1 MKQKKSEKIKQIT
14 LSLIMAVISVQ
25 CALSIWRR
33 YQEFLSKGS
42 IVPSFL
48 LICTFWIV
56 GILFIYAIL
65 WRPELLRPFLF
76 LKKLPDP
83 IRRMGSFFICLL
95 PIFLYTF
102 HRWSEPFGNPWI
114 RIFLYTVIILA
125 AAWLLTKEK
134 GISGGALIASMLAFS
149 VSFLLINQ
157 FRDLTDYPFSVGWSE
172 GNRFWDYSVLFGRRL
187 YNWPQDK
194 PIPAYIDLGRQSLWG
209 AIFLLP
215 KVTIRM
221 MRAWNDFL
229 FTIPYALLGWALL
242 NYRSVT
248 QKKYLLAGSLWAMI
262 FLNQGPI
269 YTPLVLATILV
280 ALGHKLPLWLG
291 CLFTFLAGAYAVMS
305 RSTWIV
311 APAIYGGML
320 TLADTYDKKI
330 LSQKRRW
337 FQAIL
342 IGLFGIAGAFSYLNQ
357 YSIRAFFSES
367 SVTEKSTVTVP
378 LNYGE
383 EYQSV
388 DTSPKET
395 EASESVPAM
404 LTPAWF
410 QYYLSRQPLLWNRLW
425 PNETYKLGIVPGLL
439 MAVLPLVLLLIF
451 WDHEKHWNLS
461 GMQRLVLG
469 CILFAFLCV
478 GLIVSVKI
486 GGGSNLHNLDMFLIA
501 LLIIAAM
508 AWNAGMGEWL
518 IDKVHSGHWINWI
531 ILAAIILPVL
541 PAMLTVEPK
550 KYPDPSTTGEALA
563 KVQQVIAQHAQ
574 EEILFMDQRQLLT
587 FGYVPKIPLIAD
599 YEKKWMMDEAMA
611 DNAEWFKPYI
621 HDLKNQRFAVII
633 SEPLQIK
640 FQGAN
645 RNFSEENDLFVKWVS
660 IPTLCY
666 YEPLETFE
674 EQGVQILVPRKS
686 VLVQEGVTCP

>member
-1 MKQKKSEKIKQIT
+1 M
-14 LSLIMAVISVQ
+14 
-25 CALSIWRR
+25 
-33 YQEFLSKGS
+33 SKGS
-42 IVPSFL
+42 IVPSFF

-65 WRPELLRPFLF
+65 WRPELLKPFLF

-134 GISGGALIASMLAFS
+134 GISGGALIASTLTFS

-269 YTPLVLATILV
+269 YTPLVLAAILV

-320 TLADTYDKKI
+320 TLADAYDKKI
-330 LSQKRRW
+330 LSQKKMVSGNSDRLVRHSGR
-337 FQAIL
+337 FLLFESIL
-342 IGLFGIAGAFSYLNQ
+342 H
-357 YSIRAFFSES
+357 
-367 SVTEKSTVTVP
+367 
-378 LNYGE
+378 
-383 EYQSV
+383 QSV
-388 DTSPKET
+388 FFRIIRNRKINRYGTVELWGGISIGRYI
-395 EASESVPAM
+395 SERDGSFRKRSGDA
-404 LTPAWF
+404 
-410 QYYLSRQPLLWNRLW
+410 Y
-425 PNETYKLGIVPGLL
+425 PG
-439 MAVLPLVLLLIF
+439 MV
-451 WDHEKHWNLS
+451 S
-461 GMQRLVLG
+461 
-469 CILFAFLCV
+469 ILFIPPTF
-478 GLIVSVKI
+478 
-486 GGGSNLHNLDMFLIA
+486 A
-501 LLIIAAM
+501 L
-508 AWNAGMGEWL
+508 E
-518 IDKVHSGHWINWI
+518 S
-531 ILAAIILPVL
+531 
-541 PAMLTVEPK
+541 
-550 KYPDPSTTGEALA
+550 ALA
-563 KVQQVIAQHAQ
+563 
-574 EEILFMDQRQLLT
+574 E
-587 FGYVPKIPLIAD
+587 
-599 YEKKWMMDEAMA
+599 
-611 DNAEWFKPYI
+611 
-621 HDLKNQRFAVII
+621 
-633 SEPLQIK
+633 
-640 FQGAN
+640 
-645 RNFSEENDLFVKWVS
+645 
-660 IPTLCY
+660 
-666 YEPLETFE
+666 
-674 EQGVQILVPRKS
+674 
-686 VLVQEGVTCP
+686 